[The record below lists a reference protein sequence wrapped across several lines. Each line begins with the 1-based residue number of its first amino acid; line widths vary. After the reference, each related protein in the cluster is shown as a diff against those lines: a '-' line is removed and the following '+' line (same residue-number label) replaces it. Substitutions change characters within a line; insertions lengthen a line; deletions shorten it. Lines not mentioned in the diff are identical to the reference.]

1 MITIKK
7 HLFLVDPSG
16 GGKTTLLRETLGES
30 LEYAGGFVTERV
42 CAEDGSLL
50 GFELYP
56 AAKAAGVE
64 GFAPLRFLDYSVS
77 PPKAD
82 KEVFREAAARMLDEA
97 ACYPFSMIDEF
108 GGFEL
113 LVPQFRKALES
124 FLSSEQPVIG
134 VLKDIDSAEE
144 LRRRFGLGEKYI
156 LLVRRLRQAL
166 EADPDTILLRSSGR
180 DDAAARNIVRQWA
193 AEYARAQY

>member
-7 HLFLVDPSG
+7 HLFLVGPSG

-50 GFELYP
+50 GFEL
-56 AAKAAGVE
+56 
-64 GFAPLRFLDYSVS
+64 
-77 PPKAD
+77 
-82 KEVFREAAARMLDEA
+82 
-97 ACYPFSMIDEF
+97 
-108 GGFEL
+108 
-113 LVPQFRKALES
+113 LVPQFREAVES
-124 FLSSEQPVIG
+124 LLSSEQPVIG

>member
-1 MITIKK
+1 M
-7 HLFLVDPSG
+7 
-16 GGKTTLLRETLGES
+16 
-30 LEYAGGFVTERV
+30 TERV

-82 KEVFREAAARMLDEA
+82 QEVFREAAARMLDEA

>member
-1 MITIKK
+1 M
-7 HLFLVDPSG
+7 
-16 GGKTTLLRETLGES
+16 
-30 LEYAGGFVTERV
+30 
-42 CAEDGSLL
+42 
-50 GFELYP
+50 
-56 AAKAAGVE
+56 
-64 GFAPLRFLDYSVS
+64 
-77 PPKAD
+77 
-82 KEVFREAAARMLDEA
+82 
-97 ACYPFSMIDEF
+97 
-108 GGFEL
+108 
-113 LVPQFRKALES
+113 PQFRKALES